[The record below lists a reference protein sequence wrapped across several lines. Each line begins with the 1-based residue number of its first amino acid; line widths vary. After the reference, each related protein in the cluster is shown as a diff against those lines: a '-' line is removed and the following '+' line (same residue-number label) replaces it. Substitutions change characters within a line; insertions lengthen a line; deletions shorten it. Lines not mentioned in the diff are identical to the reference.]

1 MKYRHRGFTL
11 IEMMI
16 VVAVIAILATIAF
29 PSYQNFAMRNRRADG
44 KDLAMRIASAQER
57 FYTNLNRYATGAEL
71 GMALQSEQEYY
82 RAEIAGLEPAA
93 RPQTYT
99 IRLVPLDIQ
108 AEDRCGTLTINN
120 TGFKDKTGNDSNG
133 NCW

>member
-1 MKYRHRGFTL
+1 MKHKSLGFTL

-16 VVAVIAILATIAF
+16 VVAIIAILATIAF

-44 KDLAMRIASAQER
+44 KDLAMRVASAQER
-57 FYTNLNRYATGAEL
+57 YYTNFNRYANAVEIRMGL
-71 GMALQSEQEYY
+71 DSESRYY
-82 RAEIAGLEPAA
+82 TAEIDLPDDAQSYTL
-93 RPQTYT
+93 RLIPQD
-99 IRLVPLDIQ
+99 VQ
-108 AEDRCGTLTINN
+108 AVDRCGTLTINN

>member
-1 MKYRHRGFTL
+1 MKHEARGFTL

-16 VVAVIAILATIAF
+16 VVAVIALLATIAF

-57 FYTNLNRYATGAEL
+57 YYTNFNRYGDANEI
-71 GMALQSEQEYY
+71 GMNLVSEGRHYTAQ
-82 RAEIAGLEPAA
+82 IVMPAD
-93 RPQTYT
+93 RQTYVLQ
-99 IRLVPLDIQ
+99 LVPQDVQ
-108 AEDRCGTLTINN
+108 AADRCGTLTLNN

>member
-1 MKYRHRGFTL
+1 MKHKTRGFTL

-16 VVAVIAILATIAF
+16 VVAVIALLATIAF

-57 FYTNLNRYATGAEL
+57 YYTNFNRYGTAADINM
-71 GMALQSEQEYY
+71 GMQSEQRYY
-82 RAEIAGLEPAA
+82 TAQIVLPADG
-93 RPQTYT
+93 QSYLLQ
-99 IRLVPLDIQ
+99 LVPQDVQ
-108 AEDRCGTLTINN
+108 ATDRCGTLTINN
-120 TGFKDKTGNDSNG
+120 TGFKDRTGNDSNG